1 MPLCS
6 PCTVQAMN
14 LSFPHHLSD
23 PSRLPFSPLD
33 GRGMAKK
40 WHSSC
45 KRPLGILVAPNS
57 WVMGRR
63 AEPAR
68 FPLLSLL
75 SPTPTRQTLAG
86 STSLNS
92 KRFYRR
98 AVTLVKSFIDFV
110 VSCLGALGDPARRL
124 SSGSSRRAGGRLYF
138 PCTRFSVAPPSSS
151 QAAEVKET

>member
-23 PSRLPFSPLD
+23 HRLPFSPLD

-75 SPTPTRQTLAG
+75 SPFPARQTPAH
-86 STSLNS
+86 STSPFP
-92 KRFYRR
+92 KRFSRKNG
-98 AVTLVKSFIDFV
+98 TLVSGFIDFV
-110 VSCLGALGDPARRL
+110 VSCLGALGGAARRL
-124 SSGSSRRAGGRLYF
+124 RSGSSRRAGGRLYF